1 MRAMDPSN
9 AQIKKVT
16 TETEP
21 ESEKTDRDPNDHI
34 DYNSQESR
42 TMLMDLQ
49 DDVAPLPP
57 KAFSPER
64 KSLKLVAMRSE
75 EQKAAI

>member
-1 MRAMDPSN
+1 MS
-9 AQIKKVT
+9 
-16 TETEP
+16 
-21 ESEKTDRDPNDHI
+21 
-34 DYNSQESR
+34 
-42 TMLMDLQ
+42 LQ

-75 EQKAAI
+75 EQKAAIKNATSKNSARKGNLDKKITEDSCNLDNSEITPRVSFSKKTE